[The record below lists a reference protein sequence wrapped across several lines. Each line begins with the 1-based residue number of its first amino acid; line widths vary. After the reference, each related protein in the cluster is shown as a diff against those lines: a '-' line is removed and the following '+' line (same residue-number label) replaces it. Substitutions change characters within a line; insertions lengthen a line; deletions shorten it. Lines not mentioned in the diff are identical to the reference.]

1 MRHGKAV
8 FIGLIFLA
16 LSLSWE
22 ASAGHKKVDTVT
34 TTDGSVLI
42 GEIKSME
49 LATLNLGTDAAGT
62 LSIEWRHITGL
73 KSSFEYRIEL
83 AGGAEHFGSIGLSE
97 KPGRMSIHSETGKLD
112 VALSDVFEIV
122 PIEHGFWQRLDGS
135 VNFGFNYTQ
144 SNNATQFNFS
154 GNANYRSRKNYGSLS
169 GQSIFSDQDGGDAT
183 NQHYL
188 QFLVAQVAKK
198 QWGTFELG
206 QVQSNPDQGY
216 DRRYVAGGGA
226 SNFLVESSHNF
237 LGLILGAVYNR
248 EYVTGSPEIDNSAE
262 AIAGISYQLFKH
274 SSHSPKLQVSLQAF
288 PSLTD
293 GPRWRANFN
302 FNISWKVFKD
312 FQFSFQVNN
321 QYDSK
326 PPGEDSA
333 DNDMSAV
340 TSLGYTF

>member
-1 MRHGKAV
+1 M
-8 FIGLIFLA
+8 
-16 LSLSWE
+16 
-22 ASAGHKKVDTVT
+22 
-34 TTDGSVLI
+34 
-42 GEIKSME
+42 
-49 LATLNLGTDAAGT
+49 
-62 LSIEWRHITGL
+62 
-73 KSSFEYRIEL
+73 YRIEL

-97 KPGRMSIHSETGKLD
+97 KPGHMSIHSDTGKFD
-112 VALSDVFEIV
+112 VDLAEVFEIV
-122 PIEHGFWQRLDGS
+122 PMSHGFWQRLDGS

-144 SNNATQFNFS
+144 SNNAVQLNFS
-154 GNANYRSRKNYGSLS
+154 GNASYRSRKNYGQLS
-169 GQSIFSDQDGGDAT
+169 GQSIFSDQDAGEAT

-188 QFLVAQVAKK
+188 QFIMSQAAKK

-206 QVQSNPDQGY
+206 QIQSNPDQGY
-216 DRRYVAGGGA
+216 DQRYVAGGGA
-226 SNFLVESSHNF
+226 SNFLVESSHDF

-248 EYVTGSPEIDNSAE
+248 EHVTDSSEVDNSAE
-262 AIAGISYQLFKH
+262 AIAGISYQRFKH

-333 DNDMSAV
+333 DNDMSVV